1 MENLEGAKLY
11 SAFEVYDITYKA
23 FLSMGK
29 FMKGRKENLV
39 STHFVER
46 IMLAV
51 TEVNDCPVCSYGHT
65 KMAIES
71 GMSSQEIENMLSG
84 EHATVPTKELP
95 AIMYAQ
101 HYAEYRGRPTKEAY
115 EGLVKAYGKKKS
127 ESILGAIRVIMMGNA
142 LGIPWGSFIN
152 RFKGNP
158 DPRSTILYELT
169 IVIATFFFIPVALV
183 HVLLINLFNKN
194 K

>member
-1 MENLEGAKLY
+1 MKSSEGSKLY
-11 SAFEVYDITYKA
+11 SVIEVYKITYES
-23 FLSMGK
+23 FLFMGK
-29 FMKGRKENLV
+29 FMKGRKNNLI
-39 STHFVER
+39 STHFIER

-71 GMSSQEIENMLSG
+71 GMSTMEIENMLMG
-84 EHATVPTKELP
+84 EHESVPSEELP
-95 AIMYAQ
+95 AIMFAQ
-101 HYAEYRGRPTKEAY
+101 HYAEYRGKPTRKAY
-115 EGLVKAYGKKKS
+115 EGLVKAYGKKKA
-127 ESILGAIRVIMMGNA
+127 ESIVGAIKVIMMGNV

-158 DPRSTILYELT
+158 DPRSTVLYELT

-183 HVLLINLFNKN
+183 HVLLVNLFSK